1 MTLTYAL
8 QGWWAAALFGAMR
21 FLFRVGLEVE
31 GDEATAPGPMVLM
44 MRHASLA
51 DTLLPTVLVLRRH
64 KIRLRYVLKRELLWD
79 PALDVAGNVLPNYF
93 LDRRSTD
100 AAAEVERVRALGV
113 GLGERDG
120 VLIYPEGT
128 RFTPEKR
135 ERALE
140 VLRRRFPH
148 LVERAEALRGVLAP
162 RQAGVLALLEAGT
175 DVVVC
180 AHVGLDGL
188 SHVKRVWRGGLVGVI
203 VRGGLLA
210 HPGRGDPRRR
220 RSAHR
225 LALRPVAPGGRLGL
239 RPSRRTVLRRTVSP
253 GLVWFRA
260 DLRLGDNPAWDAA
273 TAAHEVVVAL
283 FVVDPALWEGSGEHR
298 RNQLA
303 GHLGAL
309 DRSLRDRGGRLRVRR
324 GDPAGVVPAEA
335 AAIGGEPGVLERGRH
350 PLRRPARR
358 RSAPRPGGPG
368 RGARRPLRPRPRL
381 RPHRG
386 RPPLQ
391 GVHPLLTGPG
401 RPGPG
406 SRGPSREGRRSPPT
420 RGTGSRRPARP

>member
-1 MTLTYAL
+1 MNGESRGERFGRRLRTVPAVVAGFFVVTALLPVLVVALLAYDAGRALRGRGRFSAVRLLLFGWVYLTVEMAGLTAMLLFWLVSGFGRARRLYVTFTYAL
-8 QGWWAAALFGAMR
+8 QGWWASALFGAVR
-21 FLFRVGLEVE
+21 LLFRVGLEVE
-31 GDEATAPGPMVLM
+31 GDEASTPGPMVLM

-79 PALDVAGNVLPNYF
+79 PALDVAGNVLPNCF

-135 ERALE
+135 ERTLE

-188 SHVKRVWRGGLVGVI
+188 SHVKRIWSGGLVGVT
-203 VRGGLLA
+203 VRVAFWRIAAGEIPAGEEARIDWLFA
-210 HPGRGDPRRR
+210 QWRRVDDWVC
-220 RSAHR
+220 AHR
-225 LALRPVAPGGRLGL
+225 AEPCAG
-239 RPSRRTVLRRTVSP
+239 
-253 GLVWFRA
+253 
-260 DLRLGDNPAWDAA
+260 PA
-273 TAAHEVVVAL
+273 
-283 FVVDPALWEGSGEHR
+283 
-298 RNQLA
+298 
-303 GHLGAL
+303 
-309 DRSLRDRGGRLRVRR
+309 
-324 GDPAGVVPAEA
+324 
-335 AAIGGEPGVLERGRH
+335 
-350 PLRRPARR
+350 
-358 RSAPRPGGPG
+358 
-368 RGARRPLRPRPRL
+368 
-381 RPHRG
+381 
-386 RPPLQ
+386 
-391 GVHPLLTGPG
+391 
-401 RPGPG
+401 
-406 SRGPSREGRRSPPT
+406 
-420 RGTGSRRPARP
+420 

>member
-1 MTLTYAL
+1 MPLNGESRGERFGRRLRTVPAVVAGFVLVTALLPVLVVALVAYDAGRALRGRGRFSAVRLLLFGWVYLAVETAGLTAMLLFWLASGFGRARRLYVTLTYAL
-8 QGWWAAALFGAMR
+8 QGWWAAALFRAMR
-21 FLFRVGLEVE
+21 LLFRVGLEVE
-31 GDEATAPGPMVLM
+31 GDEANAPGPMVLM

-79 PALDVAGNVLPNYF
+79 PALDVAGNVLPNCF

-140 VLRRRFPH
+140 ALRRRFPH

-175 DVVVC
+175 AVVVC

-203 VRGGLLA
+203 VR
-210 HPGRGDPRRR
+210 
-220 RSAHR
+220 
-225 LALRPVAPGGRLGL
+225 VAFWRI
-239 RPSRRTVLRRTVSP
+239 
-253 GLVWFRA
+253 
-260 DLRLGDNPAWDAA
+260 
-273 TAAHEVVVAL
+273 
-283 FVVDPALWEGSGEHR
+283 
-298 RNQLA
+298 
-303 GHLGAL
+303 
-309 DRSLRDRGGRLRVRR
+309 
-324 GDPAGVVPAEA
+324 PAGEIPTGEEARIDWLYAQWRRVDDWVCSHRAE
-335 AAIGGEPGVLERGRH
+335 PCSD
-350 PLRRPARR
+350 AR
-358 RSAPRPGGPG
+358 
-368 RGARRPLRPRPRL
+368 
-381 RPHRG
+381 
-386 RPPLQ
+386 
-391 GVHPLLTGPG
+391 
-401 RPGPG
+401 
-406 SRGPSREGRRSPPT
+406 
-420 RGTGSRRPARP
+420 